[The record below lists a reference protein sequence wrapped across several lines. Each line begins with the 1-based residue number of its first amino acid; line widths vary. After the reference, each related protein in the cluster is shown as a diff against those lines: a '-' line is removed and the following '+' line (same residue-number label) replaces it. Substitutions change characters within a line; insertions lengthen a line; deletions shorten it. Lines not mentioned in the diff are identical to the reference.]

1 MEGLKNMNP
10 KKGLLTN
17 FLTKRST
24 RYGVN
29 MLLMILIFLGII
41 IFIEAISIRHHKRI
55 DLTEDS
61 RYSLSQQSRQVLSS
75 LQKDV
80 KATAFYKEGQRDKDS
95 IRDLLDQFV
104 YHSKRFKFEFIDPD
118 RNPVKANKYK
128 IDSYGTIVVESN
140 GRQEKVYMGDEEKI
154 TNAILKATSD
164 KKKTIYFV
172 KGHGENEILDFGKDG
187 YSAAKMALEDENY
200 YVKELF
206 LLREDMPPDAS
217 LLVISG
223 PKKDFFEPEIE
234 KIETYIEKGGRV
246 LFMIDPYTSSRIKE
260 FLKKYSVILGDDI
273 IVDVL
278 SRLFGADYLT
288 PVVSNYRYHPITKDF
303 NIASFFPVSRS
314 VEVDKETKEGIS
326 AEILVSTGDGSW
338 SETDKKSIEEGKPA
352 FDDKKDRK
360 GPIPVA
366 AVVTI
371 ENKSKG
377 EDDKKTRK
385 ASLVVFGDSNF
396 ANNTYFRLSGNG
408 DLFLNTIGWLA
419 EEGELIAIRK
429 KRKNISPVVLT
440 RFQGKVVFWSS
451 VIFLPLTVLL
461 IGVVVFQKRRKK

>member
-1 MEGLKNMNP
+1 MDP
-10 KKGLLTN
+10 KKGLLPN

-24 RYGVN
+24 RYGAN

-75 LQKDV
+75 LKKDV
-80 KATAFYKEGQRDKDS
+80 RAIAFYKEGQGGKNS
-95 IRDLLDQFV
+95 TRDLLDQYV

-140 GRQEKVYMGDEEKI
+140 GRQERVYMGDEERI

-172 KGHGENEILDFGKDG
+172 KGHGENEILDFGKNG

-200 YVKELF
+200 YIKELF
-206 LLREDMPPDAS
+206 LLREKEIPHDAS

-223 PKKDFFEPEIE
+223 PKKEFFKSEIE
-234 KIETYIEKGGRV
+234 KIAAYIEKGGRV
-246 LFMIDPYTSSRIKE
+246 LFMIDPYTSTRVKE
-260 FLKKYSVILGDDI
+260 FLKKYNVILGENI

-278 SRLFGADYLT
+278 SRLFGAEDYLT
-288 PVVSNYRYHPITKDF
+288 PVVSNYKYHPITKDF

-314 VEVDKETKEGIS
+314 VEVDKEIKEGIS
-326 AEILVSTGDGSW
+326 AKILVSTGNGSW
-338 SETDKKSIEEGKPA
+338 AETDKKSIEDGKPA
-352 FDDKKDRK
+352 FDDKKDQK
-360 GPIPVA
+360 GPVPVA

-371 ENKSKG
+371 ENNLKG
-377 EDDKKTRK
+377 EGDKKTPK
-385 ASLVVFGDSNF
+385 GSLVVFGDSDF
-396 ANNTYFRLSGNG
+396 ANNTFFRLSGNG

-429 KRKNISPVVLT
+429 KRKNASPVVLT
-440 RFQGKVVFWSS
+440 RFQRKVVFWSS
-451 VIFLPLTVLL
+451 VILLPLTVLL
-461 IGVVVFQKRRKK
+461 IGAVVFQRRRKK